1 MPFYR
6 LTIIFQ
12 YAILDKEITSHAD
25 NNGNYLNNFLA
36 FLFYDSDFQT
46 LKEITTM
53 KYTGRK
59 FTISVGAMPFAT
71 ISNTRSQ
78 FRIIANLDKDVDPEI
93 LQKATDLV
101 VPRFP
106 MYTVII
112 RRRWHGLRTLQVAD
126 MKVNVE
132 PFNPQREHYH
142 RYAKKPLFKIMYEK
156 NMICVE
162 LYHILTD
169 GNGGVRFLNC
179 LLACYFT
186 LLGEDVDMTNI
197 LDWRDHATDEEFEDG
212 YLRFAEN
219 KKGKINNA
227 RSFGRAQFK
236 LDEKV
241 IKDRGNVST
250 TYSFDLASAKP
261 VAKSYGATLHEYL
274 AATLCVTFLRLRD
287 ERGSKKCIRLQMP
300 IDLRKRFPT
309 TTLTNFVATTQ
320 FETFGGDKA
329 QLIKELRE
337 HFEIATHED
346 ELKSFLNDG
355 KNLMHGVLGFLPR
368 FISDFLVDLGDTLL
382 GERMSNTSFSNL
394 GLVKNNLAKNGVLD
408 YEVIGGNPLYAP
420 FYVTAISF
428 NGICNISFS
437 RHIES
442 DVFERYFLEEL
453 SKDDISPT
461 KTVIRK

>member
-1 MPFYR
+1 
-6 LTIIFQ
+6 
-12 YAILDKEITSHAD
+12 
-25 NNGNYLNNFLA
+25 
-36 FLFYDSDFQT
+36 
-46 LKEITTM
+46 M
-53 KYTGRK
+53 KYTGKK

-71 ISNTRSQ
+71 VSNTRSQ
-78 FRIIANLDKDVDPEI
+78 FRVLANLDKKVDPET
-93 LQKATDLV
+93 LQKAIDLV

-126 MKVNVE
+126 MKITAE

-142 RYAKKPLFKIMYEK
+142 RYAKKPLFKVMYED

-162 LYHILTD
+162 LYHILSD
-169 GNGGVRFLNC
+169 GNGGVAFLNC

-186 LLGEDVDMTNI
+186 LLGEEVDMTNI
-197 LDWRDHATDEEFEDG
+197 LDWRDKATEEEFEDG

-227 RSFGRAQFK
+227 KSLGRGQFK
-236 LDEKV
+236 LKEKV

-250 TYSFDLASAKP
+250 TYSFDLATLKP
-261 VAKSYGATLHEYL
+261 VSKSYGATLHEYL
-274 AATLCVTFLRLRD
+274 AAVLCVTFLRLRD
-287 ERGSKKCIRLQMP
+287 EHGSKKFIRLQMP

-309 TTLTNFVATTQ
+309 STLTNFVATTQ
-320 FETFGGDKA
+320 FETSGGDKP

-346 ELKSFLNDG
+346 ELKSFLNNG

-394 GLVKNNLAKNGVLD
+394 GLVRNNLAKNGVVD

-420 FYVTAISF
+420 FYVTTISF
-428 NGICNISFS
+428 NGISNLTFS

-442 DVFERYFLEEL
+442 DIFERYFLEEL
-453 SKDDISPT
+453 AKDGIVPT
-461 KTVIRK
+461 KKVVRK

>member
-1 MPFYR
+1 
-6 LTIIFQ
+6 
-12 YAILDKEITSHAD
+12 
-25 NNGNYLNNFLA
+25 
-36 FLFYDSDFQT
+36 
-46 LKEITTM
+46 M
-53 KYTGRK
+53 KYTGKK

-78 FRIIANLDKDVDPEI
+78 FRVLANLDKKVDPEI
-93 LQKATDLV
+93 LQKAVDLV

-126 MKVNVE
+126 MQVKIE

-142 RYAKKPLFKIMYEK
+142 RYAKKPLFKIMYED

-162 LYHILTD
+162 LYHILSD
-169 GNGGVRFLNC
+169 GNGGIAFLNC

-186 LLGEDVDMTNI
+186 LLGEEVDMTNI
-197 LDWRDHATDEEFEDG
+197 LDWRDKATEEEFEDG

-219 KKGKINNA
+219 KKGKLNNA

-236 LDEKV
+236 LQDKV
-241 IKDRGNVST
+241 IKDRGNIST
-250 TYSFDLASAKP
+250 TYSFDLSALKR
-261 VAKSYGATLHEYL
+261 VSKAYGATLHEYL
-274 AATLCVTFLRLRD
+274 AAVLCATFLRLRD

-309 TTLTNFVATTQ
+309 STLTNFVATTQ
-320 FETFGGDKA
+320 FETFGGDKE
-329 QLIKELRE
+329 QLIKDIRE
-337 HFEIATHED
+337 HFAIATNED

-355 KNLMHGVLGFLPR
+355 KTLMHGILGFFPR

-382 GERMSNTSFSNL
+382 GEKMSNTSFSNL
-394 GLVKNNLAKNGVLD
+394 GLIKNDLTKNGVLT
-408 YEVIGGNPLYAP
+408 YEVIGGNPMYAP
-420 FYVTAISF
+420 FYVTTISY
-428 NGICNISFS
+428 NGVCNVNFS

-442 DVFERYFLEEL
+442 DIFERYFLEEL
-453 SKDDISPT
+453 AKDGVTTT

>member
-1 MPFYR
+1 
-6 LTIIFQ
+6 
-12 YAILDKEITSHAD
+12 
-25 NNGNYLNNFLA
+25 
-36 FLFYDSDFQT
+36 
-46 LKEITTM
+46 M
-53 KYTGRK
+53 KYTGKK

-71 ISNTRSQ
+71 VSNTRSQ
-78 FRIIANLDKDVDPEI
+78 FRILANLDKDVDAEV
-93 LQKATDLV
+93 LQKAVDLV

-126 MKVNVE
+126 MHIDVE

-142 RYAKKPLFKIMYEK
+142 RYAKKPLFKVMYEK

-162 LYHILTD
+162 MYHILSD
-169 GNGGVRFLNC
+169 GNGGVAFLNC

-186 LLGEDVDMTNI
+186 LLGEEVDMTNI
-197 LDWRDHATDEEFEDG
+197 VDWREKATEEEFEDG

-227 RSFGRAQFK
+227 RSFGRSQFK
-236 LDEKV
+236 YKDKV
-241 IKDRGNVST
+241 IKNRGNIST
-250 TYSFDLASAKP
+250 TYSFDVAELKNASKAF
-261 VAKSYGATLHEYL
+261 GATVHEYL
-274 AATLCVTFLRLRD
+274 AATLCLTFLRIRD
-287 ERGSKKCIRLQMP
+287 EYGSKKCIRLQMP

-309 TTLTNFVATTQ
+309 STLTNFVATTQ
-320 FETFGGDKA
+320 FETFGGDKT
-329 QLIKELRE
+329 QIISDIRK

-355 KNLMHGVLGFLPR
+355 KNLMHRTLRFFPR

-382 GERMSNTSFSNL
+382 GERMSNSSFSNL
-394 GLVKNNLAKNGVLD
+394 GLVKNDLARHGVTD
-408 YEVIGGNPLYAP
+408 YEVIGGNPMYAP
-420 FYVTAISF
+420 FYVTTISF

-442 DVFERYFLEEL
+442 DTFEKYFLEEL
-453 SKDDISPT
+453 AKDGIT
-461 KTVIRK
+461 CKKTVIRK